1 MRVELTERQLEQLA
15 EGIADRLIRHQESRL
30 LTTEEKAARMG
41 IKPDTLRRK
50 ARKGEISCVKEGG
63 RLMFRSE

>member
-1 MRVELTERQLEQLA
+1 MQVELTERQLSRLA
-15 EGIADRLIRHQESRL
+15 DGIADRLIRHQESRL

-50 ARKGEISCVKEGG
+50 ARKGEIPCMKEGG